1 MSRPVSLGSVPVLV
15 IGGGVTGL
23 GVLRDLALR
32 GVPALLVEKRD
43 LAAGASGGNHGL
55 LHSGGRYVGSDPH
68 AARECLEEGRLLK
81 RLAPHCIEDT
91 SGLFVA
97 VAGDDEAYIEAF
109 PALCARSG
117 LPAVPVAPRQ
127 AREMEPCLAGDVIAA
142 YEVED
147 GSIDPF
153 MLCLDMAHH
162 ACALGAR
169 LRRGLRLERL
179 ELTGNHPDR
188 RIARAHFVH
197 DHTGQAYCCEPELV
211 INASGAWAGLV
222 AAMAGLAIP
231 VLFSQGTLII
241 TQHRLAHRV
250 INRLRPAADAD
261 ILVPGGSVS
270 ILGTTS
276 VRIEHPDCCRPTVA
290 EVDRMLD
297 DARAMIPALESSRY
311 IRAYAGV
318 RPLVGSMDH
327 ADSAGQ
333 LGQAGQAGQAKQG
346 GQAGSDRA
354 VSRGFT
360 LVDHARGGVPNC
372 ISITGGKLTT
382 FRLMAEKAVDLACEK
397 LGVQAACRT
406 RTEPLPSSQAGRWTE
421 PTLAA
426 RAFVQNTWV
435 DRAETAGN
443 VVLCECEMVSARV
456 INNLLQEFDP
466 AAGPLLQAI
475 NTRSRA
481 GKGPCQGAFCG
492 PRITAHLYDAGVFEE
507 DAGCEALRAFVAR
520 RWRGKMPVLWGR
532 SLQQAE
538 LQEAMLCGLLELQP
552 PPTRQQEP

>member
-1 MSRPVSLGSVPVLV
+1 MNGSVPLGEVRVLV

-32 GVPALLVEKRD
+32 GVPAMLVEKRD

-55 LHSGGRYVGSDPH
+55 LHSGGRYVGTDPH

-81 RLAPHCIEDT
+81 RLAPHCIEET

-97 VAGDDEAYIEAF
+97 VPGDDETYVAAF
-109 PALCARSG
+109 AEHCARSG
-117 LPAVPVAPRQ
+117 LPATPVPPRA
-127 AREMEPCLAGDVIAA
+127 ARDMEPCLAQDVIAA

-147 GSIDPF
+147 GTIDPF

-162 ACALGAR
+162 ACSLGAR
-169 LRRGLRLERL
+169 VHRGLRLERF
-179 ELTGNHPDR
+179 ELRGG
-188 RIARAHFVH
+188 RIVRAHFVSEH
-197 DHTGQAYCCEPELV
+197 SGQALHCEPELI

-222 AAMAGLAIP
+222 AAMAGLTIP
-231 VLFSQGTLII
+231 VLFSQGTLAI
-241 TQHRLAHRV
+241 TQHRLARRV
-250 INRLRPAADAD
+250 INRLRPAADSD

-276 VRIEHPDCCRPTVA
+276 VRIEHPDHCRPTVA

-297 DARAMIPALESSRY
+297 DARAMIPALETVRY

-318 RPLVGSMDH
+318 RPLVEASPL
-327 ADSAGQ
+327 AATS
-333 LGQAGQAGQAKQG
+333 QAG
-346 GQAGSDRA
+346 GSDRA

-360 LVDHARGGVPNC
+360 LLDHAAEGVANC

-382 FRLMAEKAVDLACEK
+382 FRLMAEKTVDMACEK
-397 LGVQAACRT
+397 LGVQAPCRT
-406 RTEPLPSSQAGRWTE
+406 RTEPLPSSAAGRWTE

-426 RAFVQNTWV
+426 RTFVQNTHLSQTWV
-435 DRAETAGN
+435 DRAEAAGN

-456 INNLLQEFDP
+456 INGLLQHVD
-466 AAGPLLQAI
+466 AAGGPLLEAI

-507 DAGCEALRAFVAR
+507 DAGCQALQSFVSR

-552 PPTRQQEP
+552 EASREPGE